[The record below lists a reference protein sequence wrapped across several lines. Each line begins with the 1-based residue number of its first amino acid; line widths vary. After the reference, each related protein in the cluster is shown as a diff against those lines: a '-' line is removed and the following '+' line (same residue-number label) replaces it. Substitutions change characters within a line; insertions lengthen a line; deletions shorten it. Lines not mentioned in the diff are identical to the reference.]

1 MRAQGLVVAVALAVA
16 ALGGLGCG
24 GGALA
29 KIKVDP
35 TEQWISAGKKVDF
48 AIADTK
54 IMIQKSHGTDFAPDL
69 QMRLAELYSERARYA
84 WLVGYEKQR
93 AKGEDTK
100 AVDSPEARLL
110 KNLAIG
116 TYARVVREF
125 PTYPRNDEALFLS
138 GHEYRELGD
147 FDKMTE
153 TYLKLIS
160 TYPNSPHVLEVY
172 LALGDHAFDQN
183 DTKTAEGYYQ
193 KILAAPAS
201 PVHALARYKLAWI
214 RISQQDCRAAVTLF
228 ETVLR
233 DKNAKPGAVLLKT
246 QKDLN
251 VMREALVD
259 LSYCYPEVY
268 PDRPPVEY
276 FRSLAT
282 LTGDYLAAMR
292 RLAARYVVKEM
303 PANAAVAYR
312 EVLDNAPGDDDS
324 IEMARRLHNS
334 VTKGNAYDHPG
345 DDVGRLVYAL
355 DARLADYR
363 VAAPAKAKLEEEFE
377 LYTRDLAT
385 RAQLAVKDKP
395 SDALQSA
402 VADAY
407 KIYLERFGTSAA
419 APDIRQNWAETLLA
433 AKRYYEAG
441 QAYAQV
447 AATSPKTDDTKRQAR
462 LNAVAAYQKALEAP
476 ALPPADRAMAWG
488 AVRTLGRGVITD
500 SPADPAILSI
510 KLGVARSYYEAGD
523 YETAANLF
531 YAVARQYP
539 STNEGA
545 AAAHL
550 SLDSLRLADN
560 LEGIETLGRRLVADT
575 RIAADVRQEL
585 NDIVL
590 KAGQRQLAEVSA
602 SDTGDREEQLLA
614 LAKRHQGSQLGEE
627 ALYNSLAVAKSNG
640 DTERFYSLGDEFLAT
655 YPNSPK
661 RSDVLSGLASVASDG
676 ADFAKAAKYLSTA
689 YDADPQG
696 KEALDRLYSAA
707 TIHAVLGDPAVA
719 AEAKTLNDRGNPKVD
734 DLLVLVARSGNLS
747 ALEGVLASPSI
758 SSPTATFFRGYLAFS
773 HNDYATANATFAK
786 LAGAPPD
793 LTGRAQFLEGEM
805 AYADFRSVGTKDDMG
820 ATIDANVKALA
831 AVTKAFKPVIEG
843 GEIRWAMA
851 GLARVA
857 DANMKFAAFLR
868 GLQMPA
874 NMSAADQANV
884 KQALGAQ
891 ADEAEKRATGMRD
904 TCVKEAK
911 KHELF
916 SQGARSCLLG
926 ESLPDTIPMYP
937 SAGAK
942 GGAEP
947 ATAAPL
953 HKALLKNPKDVNALL
968 KLAEMHLG
976 MGDAGVALLL
986 AERATQAAPKSADA
1000 KNLHALA
1007 LYAVNEPQDAGDT
1020 FKEAV
1025 ALEPNEPHWHLN
1037 LAAHY
1042 GVFGHV
1048 DRAKAEMQKA
1058 GTVPAAPRSPSDH
1071 PDVGVLARLGGG
1083 GKGGK

>member
-1 MRAQGLVVAVALAVA
+1 MKGRGLLAVLAFAVA
-16 ALGGLGCG
+16 ALGCG
-24 GGALA
+24 GVTLT
-29 KIKVDP
+29 KVKVDP
-35 TEQWISAGKKVDF
+35 TEQWIQAGKKVDF
-48 AIADTK
+48 AIEDTK
-54 IMIQKSHGTDFAPDL
+54 IMIQKSHGTAFAPDL

-93 AKGEDTK
+93 ARGEDTK
-100 AVDSPEARLL
+100 AVESPEARLL

-125 PTYPRNDEALFLS
+125 PNYPRDDEALFLS

-153 TYLKLIS
+153 TYQKLVS

-172 LALGDHAFDQN
+172 LALGDHAFDTN
-183 DTKTAEGYYQ
+183 DTKTAEQYYQ

-233 DKNAKPGAVLLKT
+233 DKSAKPGAVLLKT

-282 LTGDYLAAMR
+282 QTGDYLAAMR
-292 RLAARYVVKEM
+292 RLASRYGVKEM
-303 PANAAVAYR
+303 PAMAAVAYR
-312 EVLDNAPGDDDS
+312 EVLDNAPGDDDAV
-324 IEMARRLHNS
+324 ETARRLHNS
-334 VTKGNAYDHPG
+334 VVKGNAFDHPA
-345 DDVGRLVYAL
+345 DDVRRIVYTL

-363 VAAPAKAKLEEEFE
+363 LAPPARAKLVEEFE
-377 LYTRDLAT
+377 LYVRDLAT

-395 SDALQSA
+395 SDAANSA

-407 KIYLERFGTSAA
+407 KIYLDRFPTAAA
-419 APDIRQNWAETLLA
+419 APDIRQNWAESLLA

-447 AATSPKTDDTKRQAR
+447 AASSPKTDDTKKQAR
-462 LNAVAAYQKALEAP
+462 LNSIAAYQKALDAP
-476 ALPPADRAMAWG
+476 ALPPAERAMAWG
-488 AVRTLGRGVITD
+488 AVRTLGRGVIADT
-500 SPADPAILSI
+500 PNDPAILGI

-523 YETAANLF
+523 YDTAANLF

-545 AAAHL
+545 AAANL
-550 SLDSLRLADN
+550 ALDSLRLADN

-575 RIAADVRQEL
+575 RIAEDVRKDL

-590 KAGQRQLAEVSA
+590 KAGQRQLAEVTA

-640 DTERFYSLGDEFLAT
+640 DTERFYALGDEFLAT

-707 TIHAVLGDPAVA
+707 SIHAVLGDPAIA

-734 DLLVLVARSGNLS
+734 DLLVLVAQSGNLS
-747 ALEGVLASPSI
+747 ALESVLANPSI
-758 SSPTATFFRGYLAFS
+758 NSPTATFFRGYLAFS
-773 HNDYATANATFAK
+773 HGDYATARATLAK
-786 LAGAPPD
+786 IAGAPPD
-793 LTGRAQFLEGEM
+793 LVGRAHFLEGEM
-805 AYADFRSVGTKDDMG
+805 AYAEFRSVGTKDDLG

-857 DANMKFAAFLR
+857 DANMKFGAFLR
-868 GLQMPA
+868 GLQLPA

-884 KQALGAQ
+884 KTALSAQ
-891 ADEAEKRATGMRD
+891 ADEAEKRGADMRATCM
-904 TCVKEAK
+904 KEAK

-937 SAGAK
+937 TVAAK
-942 GGAEP
+942 GGSEP
-947 ATAAPL
+947 ASAAPL
-953 HKALLKNPKDVNALL
+953 HKALLKNPKDVNALV
-968 KLAEMHLG
+968 KLTEIHLA

-986 AERATQAAPKSADA
+986 AERATQAAPKSAEA

-1042 GVFGHV
+1042 AVFGHL
-1048 DRAKAEMQKA
+1048 DRARAELQKA
-1058 GTVPAAPRSPSDH
+1058 GTPPTAPRGPSDH
-1071 PDVGVLARLGGG
+1071 PDVGVLTRLGADAKG
-1083 GKGGK
+1083 GKGSK